1 MWGNLRD
8 KAETWGGSGS
18 WEDMGV
24 TLGENPGARDKET
37 EVATSCSQAGF
48 PVEGGGQQPTHKTF
62 HPNMSLPTRYTGIKM
77 ELRLKE

>member
-1 MWGNLRD
+1 MWGNIRD

-24 TLGENPGARDKET
+24 TLGETPGARDKET
-37 EVATSCSQAGF
+37 EMATSCSQAGF
-48 PVEGGGQQPTHKTF
+48 PVERGGHHPTHKTF
-62 HPNMSLPTRYTGIKM
+62 HPKMSLPTRYTGIKM

>member
-1 MWGNLRD
+1 MWGNIRD

-24 TLGENPGARDKET
+24 TLGETPGARDKET
-37 EVATSCSQAGF
+37 EMATSCSQGEF
-48 PVEGGGQQPTHKTF
+48 PVEGGGHHPTHKNF
-62 HPNMSLPTRYTGIKM
+62 HPKMYLPTRYTGIKM